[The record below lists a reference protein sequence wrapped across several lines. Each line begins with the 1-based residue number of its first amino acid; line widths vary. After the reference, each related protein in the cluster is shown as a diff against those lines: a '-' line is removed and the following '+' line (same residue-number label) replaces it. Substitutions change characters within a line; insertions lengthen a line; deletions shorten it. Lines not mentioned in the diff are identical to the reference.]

1 MRLISLPTQGTEEVI
16 QSEEK
21 GKHTLEVTV
30 N

>member
-1 MRLISLPTQGTEEVI
+1 MGLIRLPTEDTEEVI
-16 QSEEK
+16 KSEEK